1 MKINNIVKI
10 AVKRV
15 KQNRKRNTMLV
26 LPLVIILVLLHCAN
40 MVQYSMQ
47 KYIESIEENIEL
59 RTIGGINYNSSK
71 YNEIL
76 EKITQIEHIQMVT
89 SELERHI
96 FATIYCKQFI
106 TDKDEGNIEIKP
118 INNRLCP
125 EVIEGRKI
133 EDSDE
138 YAIIIPSRINT
149 NDQLRNIEYRNHE
162 KEYINGENF
171 IGEEI
176 EIIFLAN
183 QKIYKKT
190 FKVIGIYDSDRY
202 INTKNVYIPAKII
215 KNINE
220 EIGQEERYFQLE
232 IVVDK
237 IENMEEVEKNLYEYG
252 IIEKSAIQEEA
263 TIGQSTIGTTKEVNF
278 SSITNISVETQ
289 RIIQKLILVL
299 ILVAFIILTV
309 MIIVTNTNKTY
320 LSMTEIG
327 LLKVEGYTNKDIHKI
342 TILENIIICLISI
355 IISLIFFIILRALM
369 NLTINYIV
377 ETKTVG
383 ITINKIRE
391 QIFYIKK
398 IPQKINILFIA
409 LISLV
414 TIFIETVNTYFN
426 NKKILS
432 KDIVKILKG

>member
-1 MKINNIVKI
+1 
-10 AVKRV
+10 
-15 KQNRKRNTMLV
+15 
-26 LPLVIILVLLHCAN
+26 
-40 MVQYSMQ
+40 
-47 KYIESIEENIEL
+47 
-59 RTIGGINYNSSK
+59 
-71 YNEIL
+71 
-76 EKITQIEHIQMVT
+76 
-89 SELERHI
+89 
-96 FATIYCKQFI
+96 
-106 TDKDEGNIEIKP
+106 
-118 INNRLCP
+118 
-125 EVIEGRKI
+125 
-133 EDSDE
+133 
-138 YAIIIPSRINT
+138 
-149 NDQLRNIEYRNHE
+149 
-162 KEYINGENF
+162 
-171 IGEEI
+171 
-176 EIIFLAN
+176 
-183 QKIYKKT
+183 
-190 FKVIGIYDSDRY
+190 
-202 INTKNVYIPAKII
+202 
-215 KNINE
+215 
-220 EIGQEERYFQLE
+220 
-232 IVVDK
+232 
-237 IENMEEVEKNLYEYG
+237 MEEVEKNLYEYG

-263 TIGQSTIGTTKEVNF
+263 TIEQSTIGTTKEVNF